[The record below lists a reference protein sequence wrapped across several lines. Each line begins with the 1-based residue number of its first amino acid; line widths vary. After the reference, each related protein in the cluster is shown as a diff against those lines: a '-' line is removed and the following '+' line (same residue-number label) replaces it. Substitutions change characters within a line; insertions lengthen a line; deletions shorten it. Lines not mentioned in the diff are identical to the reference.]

1 VMPAWAMA
9 RCLRRTR
16 LEVSRDCRALRVTTI
31 RQAGTGRPGAGR
43 SGRPRSGSVRRTGSR
58 AGSRVT
64 RVPGCP
70 GDPAPDRRLRAD
82 EPTGCSSCEA
92 GLAGGQVLADMWTQ
106 VRDVPEPRVETTE
119 WALPRRRC
127 GCCGKI
133 TAARVP
139 DVPWAT
145 AGSVCYGPLIGG
157 AVVLLGNEGNV
168 PLARTA
174 LVLNGMY
181 GTAVS
186 TGFVAR
192 TLQRAAEALA
202 ARGYDEKM
210 KAALRAE
217 PVLCGDE
224 SLVNVLRRDLDEATG
239 RPTEGAPHLLALRT
253 PWPGLV

>member
-1 VMPAWAMA
+1 M
-9 RCLRRTR
+9 
-16 LEVSRDCRALRVTTI
+16 
-31 RQAGTGRPGAGR
+31 
-43 SGRPRSGSVRRTGSR
+43 
-58 AGSRVT
+58 
-64 RVPGCP
+64 PGCP